1 MKKKLHLMM
10 MGVLLSVT
18 ALQAQTPQL
27 NLPTRHNE
35 KAQAVEW
42 LMHTPAGKGL
52 DREQVAK
59 AMARPN
65 ILKAEAAKSH
75 LLLTENFNTLTAGTE
90 NEPDTAEMNDSVA
103 AKLLPNWTAW
113 HVHQA
118 GGKAYLSYVDTNE
131 GDPGYLMTPNLNL
144 TKYQGVFRVTFR
156 CKNVNPN
163 ANDQLLQYF
172 VLNNDDAHKS
182 MISASAL
189 PMTTDWTTCS
199 FTTSGGVENTAI
211 MFFGWQGK
219 VLIDSVAVEQLEY
232 PLGTP
237 QNIKVSAK
245 NGSTLLVKWDGV
257 ENATKYRVETYN
269 YGDISDN
276 TSGGRLDSTVVEGTQ
291 TEVSGDFNATNG
303 VTVCVTALND
313 EGESYP
319 GWGYNQELSVPDV
332 AAPVALAATNISAE
346 GFTAN
351 WQASENAH
359 TYKLNLI
366 RNHEAVAGDEPFT
379 YFADGFSEITTSKND
394 PKSTLL
400 TPDGMPVSL
409 DDAIKYAGW
418 SSYLCT
424 AFTGYLGITNRF
436 AGYGYPGAMYS
447 PAGNYSI
454 NGGKAHVS
462 GTAATMQDDAVV
474 KIGFGSL
481 NTQTRQITYIGTPKE
496 VTITKSGT
504 NFDADIEG
512 GTDNCQIIFEITDAA
527 EGGDIVLFD
536 TLAINSTL
544 KKGERITAPYA
555 SVTQPYNATS
565 FQVNVP
571 FTGNDI
577 FYYYVTGEFGSQKSG
592 KSDTIT
598 VYAPTFNAIQSAH
611 IDTQKA
617 MEVYTISGIRLNIS
631 TSEGLHA
638 LRPGVYVIRQG
649 DKVCKIRK

>member
-1 MKKKLHLMM
+1 MM
-10 MGVLLSVT
+10 MGALLAMTGV
-18 ALQAQTPQL
+18 QAQSPRL
-27 NLPTRHNE
+27 VMPSGHNE
-35 KAQAVEW
+35 KAQAIEW

-52 DREQVAK
+52 DKAQVAK

-65 ILKAEAAKSH
+65 VLKAEAAKSH

-118 GGKAYLSYVDTNE
+118 GGKAYLSYVDTKE
-131 GDPGYLMTPNLNL
+131 GDPGYLMTPNLDL
-144 TKYQGVFRVTFR
+144 TKYQGVFRVTFK

-163 ANDQLLQYF
+163 ANDQQLQYF
-172 VLNNDDAHKS
+172 VLDNNNEKKG
-182 MISASAL
+182 MISANAL

-199 FTTSGGVENTAI
+199 FTASGGVKSTTI

-219 VLIDSVAVEQLEY
+219 VLIDSVAIEQLEY
-232 PLGTP
+232 PLNTP
-237 QNIKVSAK
+237 KNVTVSAK

-269 YGDISDN
+269 YGDISN
-276 TSGGRLDSTVVEGTQ
+276 KTSGGKLGSTVVEGTQ
-291 TEVSGDFNATNG
+291 TEVSGDFDATNG
-303 VTVCVTALND
+303 VLVSVTALND
-313 EGESYP
+313 NGESYP

-332 AAPVALAATNISAE
+332 AAPVALPATNISAE

-379 YFADGFSEITTSKND
+379 YFADGFSEITTSMDD
-394 PKSTLL
+394 PKSTLM
-400 TPDGMPVSL
+400 TQDGMPVSL
-409 DDAIKYAGW
+409 DQTINYAGW

-424 AFTGYLGITNRF
+424 AFTGFLGITNMY
-436 AGYGYPGAMYS
+436 AAYGYPGALFS

-462 GTAATMQDDAVV
+462 GTAITMQDDAVM
-474 KIGFGSL
+474 KIGFGTL
-481 NTQTRQITYIGTPKE
+481 NKQTRQVTYIGTPKE
-496 VTITKSGT
+496 VTVTTSGT
-504 NFDADIEG
+504 QIDADIEG
-512 GTDNCQIIFEITDAA
+512 GTDNCQIVFEITDAA
-527 EGGDIVLFD
+527 EGGDVVLFD
-536 TLAINSTL
+536 TLAITSTL

-555 SVTQPYNATS
+555 MVALPYNATS
-565 FQVNVP
+565 YQVNVP

-577 FYYYVTGEFGSQKSG
+577 FYYYVTGEFGSQQSNA
-592 KSDTIT
+592 SDTIT

-617 MEVYTISGIRLNIS
+617 MEVYTISGIRLNVS
-631 TSEGLHA
+631 TSEGLRA

>member
-1 MKKKLHLMM
+1 MM
-10 MGVLLSVT
+10 MGALLAMTVV
-18 ALQAQTPQL
+18 QAQSPRL
-27 NLPTRHNE
+27 VMPSGHNE
-35 KAQAVEW
+35 KAQAIEW

-52 DREQVAK
+52 DKAQVAK

-65 ILKAEAAKSH
+65 VLKAEAAKSH

-118 GGKAYLSYVDTNE
+118 GGKAYLSYVDTNQ
-131 GDPGYLMTPNLNL
+131 GDPGYLMTPNLDL
-144 TKYQGVFRVTFR
+144 TKYQGVFRVTFK

-163 ANDQLLQYF
+163 ANDQQLQYF
-172 VLNNDDAHKS
+172 VLDNNNEKKD
-182 MISASAL
+182 MISANAL

-199 FTTSGGVENTAI
+199 FTASGGVKSTTI

-219 VLIDSVAVEQLEY
+219 VLIDSVAIEQLEY
-232 PLGTP
+232 PLNTP
-237 QNIKVSAK
+237 KNVTVSAK

-269 YGDISDN
+269 YGDISDK
-276 TSGGRLDSTVVEGTQ
+276 TSGGKLGSTVVEGTQ
-291 TEVSGDFNATNG
+291 TEVSGDFDATNG
-303 VTVCVTALND
+303 VLVSVTALND
-313 EGESYP
+313 NGESYP

-332 AAPVALAATNISAE
+332 AAPVALPATNISAE

-379 YFADGFSEITTSKND
+379 YFADGFSEITTSMD
-394 PKSTLL
+394 DSKSTLM
-400 TPDGMPVSL
+400 TQDGMPVSL
-409 DDAIKYAGW
+409 DQTINYAGW

-424 AFTGYLGITNRF
+424 AFTGFLGITNMY
-436 AGYGYPGAMYS
+436 AAYGYPGALYS

-462 GTAATMQDDAVV
+462 GTAITMQDDAVM
-474 KIGFGSL
+474 KIGFGTL
-481 NTQTRQITYIGTPKE
+481 NKQTRQVTYIGTPKE
-496 VTITKSGT
+496 VTVTTSGT
-504 NFDADIEG
+504 QIDADIEG

-527 EGGDIVLFD
+527 EGGDVVLFD
-536 TLAINSTL
+536 TLAITSTL

-555 SVTQPYNATS
+555 MVALPYNATS
-565 FQVNVP
+565 YQVNVP

-577 FYYYVTGEFGSQKSG
+577 FYYYVTGEFGSQQSNA
-592 KSDTIT
+592 SDTIT

-617 MEVYTISGIRLNIS
+617 MEVYTISGSRLNVS
-631 TSEGLHA
+631 TSEGLRA